1 MSTSIKQMKTP
12 SAFETKQ
19 NAEKEKNLKGTFI
32 SVLLVGG
39 FIVLSWTGVYLLF
52 MNRL

>member
-1 MSTSIKQMKTP
+1 MKAS

-19 NAEKEKNLKGTFI
+19 DTEKEKNLKGTFI

-39 FIVLSWTGVYLLF
+39 FIVLSWAVVYLLF